1 MNIKDKNIY
10 IYYIYIY
17 NTVYVLES
25 SVVAVDL
32 GDALSFIWVSGENL
46 KLRHVE
52 IKSKSFKKFN
62 SDITQKKDI
71 KRQGLVERRQLVS
84 ALTPGLQHAILAAC
98 WFFQSNKHVKSK
110 I

>member
-1 MNIKDKNIY
+1 M
-10 IYYIYIY
+10 
-17 NTVYVLES
+17 
-25 SVVAVDL
+25 DL

-52 IKSKSFKKFN
+52 IKSKKFN
-62 SDITQKKDI
+62 KKKIDITKERH

-84 ALTPGLQHAILAAC
+84 ALIPGLQHATLAAC
-98 WFFQSNKHVKSK
+98 GFFQSNKHVKSK